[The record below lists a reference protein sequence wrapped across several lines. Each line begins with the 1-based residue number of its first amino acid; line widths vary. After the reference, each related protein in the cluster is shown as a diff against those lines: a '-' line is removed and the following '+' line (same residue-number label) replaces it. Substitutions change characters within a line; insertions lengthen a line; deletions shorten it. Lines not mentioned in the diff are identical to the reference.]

1 MAMGEKTTAAPRCAA
16 LVGPYLSGKTT
27 LLESLL
33 FVTGAISRKG
43 TVKEGNT
50 VGDSAPEARA
60 RKMSA
65 EISSAAT
72 EFLGESWTFLD
83 CPGSVE
89 LAREAQQ
96 ALMVADAAV
105 VVCEPEPSK
114 ALILAPLLKFLD
126 DRKIPHLLFIN
137 KMDIAPHR
145 VSELLA
151 ALQAVSARPLV
162 LRQVPIRTPDK
173 NGVDQVTGYVDLVS
187 ERAYQYKP
195 GQPSDLVKMPETV
208 LEREQTA
215 RRSMLESLADFDD
228 ALLEQLLEDAVPSK
242 DSIYRQL
249 TKDLA
254 ADLIV
259 PVFMG
264 AADRDHGVRRLLKAL
279 RHEVPDVRETA
290 KRLGIAAD
298 GTDTVAQVFKTY
310 HQAHTGKLSL
320 ARVWAGKL
328 QDGMMLSGHRV
339 GSVAR
344 MKGHELAKLAGAGEG
359 DVVALGRMDEVGTG
373 GLLSASGKA
382 KTATPWPAKPAP
394 LFSLAIET
402 ENRADEVKLTA
413 ALHKLVE
420 EDEALSVEQNPDTHE
435 MVLWGQG
442 EIHLQIA
449 IDRLRLKYNL
459 PVKSH
464 RPQVNYKETIRKGTK
479 HHARFKRQSGG
490 HGQFADIHIGIAPL
504 PRGQGFKF
512 HDEIVGGAVPR
523 QYIPSVEEGVREYL
537 ARGPLGFPVVDLAVT
552 LSDGQFHSVDS
563 SDMAFKTA
571 ARMAMTEAMPNCE
584 PVLLEPI
591 HAVTVTVP
599 TEFTSRVH
607 GLISGR
613 RGQILGFDAKE
624 GWPGWDEV
632 SAQLPQSELHDLII
646 ELRSLTLGVGTFAW
660 KFDHLQ
666 ELVGRIADKV
676 VEHRLQPAA
685 AH

>member
-1 MAMGEKTTAAPRCAA
+1 
-16 LVGPYLSGKTT
+16 
-27 LLESLL
+27 
-33 FVTGAISRKG
+33 
-43 TVKEGNT
+43 
-50 VGDSAPEARA
+50 
-60 RKMSA
+60 
-65 EISSAAT
+65 
-72 EFLGESWTFLD
+72 
-83 CPGSVE
+83 
-89 LAREAQQ
+89 
-96 ALMVADAAV
+96 
-105 VVCEPEPSK
+105 
-114 ALILAPLLKFLD
+114 
-126 DRKIPHLLFIN
+126 
-137 KMDIAPHR
+137 
-145 VSELLA
+145 
-151 ALQAVSARPLV
+151 
-162 LRQVPIRTPDK
+162 VPTRTPDK
-173 NGVDQVTGYVDLVS
+173 NGVEQVTGYVDLVS

-195 GQPSDLVKMPETV
+195 GQPSDLVKMPETI

-242 DSIYRQL
+242 DSIYQQL

-279 RHEVPDVRETA
+279 RHEVPGVRETA

-298 GTDTVAQVFKTY
+298 ATDTVAQVFKTY

-320 ARVWAGKL
+320 ARVWTGKL

-359 DVVALGRMDEVGTG
+359 DVVALGRMDEVATG
-373 GLLSASGKA
+373 VLLSAGGKA

-490 HGQFADIHIGIAPL
+490 HGQFADIHVGIAPL

-537 ARGPLGFPVVDLAVT
+537 GRGPLGFPVVDLAVT

>member
-60 RKMSA
+60 RKMSV
-65 EISSAAT
+65 EISAATT
-72 EFLGESWTFLD
+72 EFLGESWCFLD

-105 VVCEPEPSK
+105 VVCEPEPAK

-145 VSELLA
+145 VSELLE

-195 GQPSDLVKMPETV
+195 GQPSDLMKMPETV

-242 DSIYRQL
+242 DSIYQQL

-279 RHEVPDVRETA
+279 RHEVPDARETA

-298 GTDTVAQVFKTY
+298 ASDTVAQVFKTY
-310 HQAHTGKLSL
+310 HQSHTGKLSL
-320 ARVWAGKL
+320 ARIWGGKL
-328 QDGMMLSGHRV
+328 QDGMMLSGLRV

-344 MKGHELAKLAGAGEG
+344 MKGHELAKLAAAGPG
-359 DVVALGRMDEVGTG
+359 DVVALGRMDEAATG
-373 GLLSASGKA
+373 MLLSASGKA

-394 LFSLAIET
+394 LFSLAIDA

-420 EDEALSVEQNPDTHE
+420 EDEALTVEHNPDTHE

-479 HHARFKRQSGG
+479 HHSRFKRQSGG
-490 HGQFADIHIGIAPL
+490 HGQFADIHVGIAPL
-504 PRGQGFKF
+504 PRGKGFEF

-523 QYIPSVEEGVREYL
+523 QYIPSVEEGVRDYL
-537 ARGPLGFPVVDLAVT
+537 GRGPLGFPVVDVAVT
-552 LSDGQFHSVDS
+552 LTDGQFHSVDS

-571 ARMAMTEAMPNCE
+571 ARMAMTEAMPSCE

-591 HAVTVTVP
+591 FAVTVTVP
-599 TEFTSRVH
+599 TDFTSRVH

-632 SAQLPQSELHDLII
+632 SAHLPQSELHDLII

-666 ELVGRIADKV
+666 ELIGRIADKV
-676 VEHRLQPAA
+676 VEQRLQPA
-685 AH
+685 H

>member
-1 MAMGEKTTAAPRCAA
+1 MGERAMAAPRCAA

-33 FVTGAISRKG
+33 FATGAISRKG
-43 TVKEGNT
+43 SVKDGNS

-60 RKMSA
+60 RKMSV
-65 EISSAAT
+65 EISAATT
-72 EFLGESWTFLD
+72 EFLGEAWTFLD

-89 LAREAQQ
+89 LAQEAQQ

-105 VVCEPEPSK
+105 LVCEPEPAK
-114 ALILAPLLKFLD
+114 ALTLAPLLKFLD
-126 DRKIPHLLFIN
+126 DRKVPHLLFIN
-137 KMDIAPHR
+137 KMDTAAYR

-151 ALQAVSARPLV
+151 ALQAISARPLV
-162 LRQVPIRTPDK
+162 LRQVPIRTADK
-173 NGVDQVTGYVDLVS
+173 SGVEQVTGYVDLVS

-215 RRSMLESLADFDD
+215 RRSLLESLADFDD
-228 ALLEQLLEDAVPSK
+228 TLLEQLLEDAIPSREE
-242 DSIYRQL
+242 IYQQL

-259 PVFMG
+259 PVFLG
-264 AADRDHGVRRLLKAL
+264 AAERDHGVRRLLKAL
-279 RHEVPDVRETA
+279 RHEVPGPAETA
-290 KRLGIAAD
+290 RRLGIAAEP
-298 GTDTVAQVFKTY
+298 GDTVAQVFKTY

-320 ARVWAGKL
+320 ARIWSGKV
-328 QDGMMLSGHRV
+328 QDGMTISGHRIGGV
-339 GSVAR
+339 LR
-344 MKGHELAKLAGAGEG
+344 MKGHELTKLPAAGLGE
-359 DVVALGRMDEVGTG
+359 VVALGRMEEVATG
-373 GLLSASGKA
+373 ALLSGTAKA
-382 KTATPWPAKPAP
+382 RSATPWPERPAP

-413 ALHKLVE
+413 ALHKLTE
-420 EDEALSVEQNPDTHE
+420 EDAALSIEQNPSTHE
-435 MVLWGQG
+435 LILWGQG

-459 PVKSH
+459 PVKSR
-464 RPQVNYKETIRKGTK
+464 RPQVNYKETIRKGIS
-479 HHARFKRQSGG
+479 HHARFKRQTGG
-490 HGQFADIHIGIAPL
+490 HGQFADIHIKIEPL
-504 PRGQGFKF
+504 PRGKGFEF

-523 QYIPSVEEGVREYL
+523 QYIPSVEEGIREYL
-537 ARGPLGFPVVDLAVT
+537 AQGPLGFPVVDIAVT
-552 LSDGQFHSVDS
+552 LTDGQYHSVDS
-563 SDMAFKTA
+563 SDMAFKTV
-571 ARMAMTEAMPNCE
+571 ARQAMTEAMPKCE

-591 HAVTVTVP
+591 YAVTVAVP
-599 TEFTSRVH
+599 TEFTSRAH

-613 RGQILGFDAKE
+613 RGQILGFDAKA

-666 ELVGRIADKV
+666 ELIGRLADKV
-676 VEHRLQPAA
+676 VEQRLQPA
-685 AH
+685 H